1 MLGRILNGLEKT
13 YLIKSWLIG
22 IFLYASLLIFKDE
35 FPELSITI
43 YIYFGL
49 CTFLFPF
56 SKMILDE
63 IRDNIDEDYII
74 MIKLILHNHTTI
86 IILKLLL
93 IILFWSFTP
102 FILILGI
109 IYTAL

>member
-35 FPELSITI
+35 FPELSVTI

-49 CTFLFPF
+49 CTFLFTF

-63 IRDNIDEDYII
+63 IRGNIYEYYII

-102 FILILGI
+102 LILILGI
-109 IYTAL
+109 IYTVL

>member
-43 YIYFGL
+43 YIYF
-49 CTFLFPF
+49 
-56 SKMILDE
+56 
-63 IRDNIDEDYII
+63 
-74 MIKLILHNHTTI
+74 
-86 IILKLLL
+86 
-93 IILFWSFTP
+93 
-102 FILILGI
+102 
-109 IYTAL
+109 

>member
-22 IFLYASLLIFKDE
+22 IFLYACLPIFKDE

-49 CTFLFPF
+49 CTVLFPF

-63 IRDNIDEDYII
+63 IRYNIDEDYII
-74 MIKLILHNHTTI
+74 MTKLILHNHTTI

-102 FILILGI
+102 LILILGI

>member
-49 CTFLFPF
+49 CTVLFPF

-63 IRDNIDEDYII
+63 IRYNIDEDYII
-74 MIKLILHNHTTI
+74 MTKLILHNHTTI

-102 FILILGI
+102 LILILGI
-109 IYTAL
+109 IYTVL